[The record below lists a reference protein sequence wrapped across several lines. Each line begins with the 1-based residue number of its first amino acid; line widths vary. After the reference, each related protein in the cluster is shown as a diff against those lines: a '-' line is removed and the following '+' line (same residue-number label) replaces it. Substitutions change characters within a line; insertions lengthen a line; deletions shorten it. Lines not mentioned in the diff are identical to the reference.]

1 MKSGY
6 YLKSKF
12 NNKSFVDYIG
22 SKANYQTAIALND
35 RLTAIVKEYGVSF
48 EDIDWWI
55 DYCLGKDVNCV
66 PAWCNIDQT
75 HQIESYL

>member
-12 NNKSFVDYIG
+12 NNKSVVDYIG
-22 SKANYQTAIALND
+22 RKANHQTANALNAT
-35 RLTAIVKEYGVSF
+35 LVAIVNEYGVSF
-48 EDIDWWI
+48 EDIDWWV
-55 DYCLGKDVNCV
+55 DYCLGKDVNGD